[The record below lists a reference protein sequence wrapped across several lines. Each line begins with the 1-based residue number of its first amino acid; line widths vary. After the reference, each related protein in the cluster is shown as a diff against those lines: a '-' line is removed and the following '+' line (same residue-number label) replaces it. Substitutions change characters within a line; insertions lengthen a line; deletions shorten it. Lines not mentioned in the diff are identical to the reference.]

1 MLQNN
6 TKIKV
11 TNRDNGRV
19 GYTIPDLGNLHRV
32 FEAFETKTIP
42 FEELKKLSYRPG
54 GMVILRDYLFIDNAE
69 AVEDLLNLK
78 QEEVAPE
85 YFYTKEDVDNLLL
98 NGSLDELLD
107 CLDFAPVGVID
118 LVKNE
123 AVNLKINAIDKR
135 QAILEKTGFSVDKA
149 IAINEES
156 ERVDAAAAGTAQ
168 RRVQPASQNTEPQA
182 EAAPARRTTPKY
194 SVKK

>member
-32 FEAFETKTIP
+32 FEAFETKTLS

-54 GMVILRDYLFIDNAE
+54 GLTILRDYLFIDNAE

-78 QEEVAPE
+78 QNEVAPE

-107 CLDFAPVGVID
+107 CLDFAPVGVVD

-156 ERVDAAAAGTAQ
+156 EKQEETATAQ
-168 RRVQPASQNTEPQA
+168 RRVQVNTQSAESQDA
-182 EAAPARRTTPKY
+182 AAPARRTTPKY

>member
-32 FEAFETKTIP
+32 FEAFETKTLS

-54 GMVILRDYLFIDNAE
+54 GLTILRDYLFIDNAE

-78 QEEVAPE
+78 QNEVAPE

-107 CLDFAPVGVID
+107 CLDFAPVGVVD

-156 ERVDAAAAGTAQ
+156 EKQEETAAAQ
-168 RRVQPASQNTEPQA
+168 RRVQVNTQSTESQD
-182 EAAPARRTTPKY
+182 AAVPARRTTPKY